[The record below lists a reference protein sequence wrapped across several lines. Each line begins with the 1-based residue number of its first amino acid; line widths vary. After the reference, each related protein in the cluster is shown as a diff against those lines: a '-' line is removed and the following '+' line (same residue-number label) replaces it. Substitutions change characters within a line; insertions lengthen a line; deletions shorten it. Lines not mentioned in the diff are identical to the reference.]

1 MAAWPR
7 SEPRLAGGLIKP
19 RIRSLPAALGSNG
32 GELVK
37 LAEALGFTLDPWQKL
52 AVNDILATTDD
63 GTLAAFEAVVVVA
76 RQCGKSAV
84 AELYCLFSALKGET
98 ILFTAQ
104 RQDTAQIVFKR
115 LLAVLPDEFGA
126 VGTFTNGREQ
136 IALPGGGVILF
147 RTRGPRVGRG
157 MTLDKLVVDE
167 CQICDPEHL
176 AATVPALR
184 TRPNAQVLY
193 LGCAPDA
200 RSNANCQILYEL
212 REQATRGDSESLCYL
227 EWSAGFFDAE
237 GVELQAHELTEEMLA
252 DERQW
257 KQATPTERIPPERMR
272 LELDAAVAKGN
283 PVSFAIECLTVAIWP
298 SGRSSAG
305 PISLDA
311 FLGLIEE
318 GSRIAGDVPEVVVG
332 YDMSPQRVVHV
343 CIVGRRDDLLLH
355 LDYMG
360 SFEGAAKASAAICAL
375 RERDD
380 VHVREVVFDGS
391 AENIDLARRLIR
403 DGIPKSAVRL
413 EHAAPA
419 GVQACGALVDAVAE
433 RKFRHL
439 GQDALVGALRGAVAK
454 PVGDSWAYSRSRS
467 TSDVSPLLAA
477 ALALWGAEGTLP
489 EEQDELEI
497 F

>member
-1 MAAWPR
+1 M
-7 SEPRLAGGLIKP
+7 IKP

-32 GELVK
+32 GDLVK
-37 LAEALGFTLDPWQKL
+37 LGGELGFTLDPWQKL
-52 AVNDILATTDD
+52 AVNDILATSDD
-63 GTLAAFEAVVVVA
+63 GKLAAFEAVVVVA

-84 AELYCLFSALKGET
+84 AELYSLYFALQGET

-115 LLAVLPDEFGA
+115 LLAVLPDELGA
-126 VGTFTNGREQ
+126 VATFTNGREQ
-136 IALPGGGVILF
+136 IAFPGGGVIIF

-157 MTLDKLVVDE
+157 MTIDKLVVDE

-212 REQATRGDSESLCYL
+212 REQAKRGDSESLCYL
-227 EWSAGFFDAE
+227 EWSAGFFDGE
-237 GVELQAHELTEEMLA
+237 GVELQAHELSDEHLS

-272 LELDAAVAKGN
+272 LELDAAIAKGN

-298 SGRSSAG
+298 SGRTSAG

-311 FLGLIEE
+311 FLDLIDE
-318 GSRIAGDVPEVVVG
+318 GSRIPDANGTIPEIVVG
-332 YDMSPQRVVHV
+332 FDMNQERIVHV
-343 CIVGRRDDLLLH
+343 DIAGRRDDHLLH
-355 LDYMG
+355 LDHMAG
-360 SFEGAAKASAAICAL
+360 FEGAAKASAAICAL

-380 VHVREVVFDGS
+380 VQVREVVFDGS
-391 AENIDLARRLIR
+391 PENIDLARRLIR
-403 DGIPKSAVRL
+403 DGFPKSAVRL
-413 EHAAPA
+413 EHASQA

-439 GQDALVGALRGAVAK
+439 GQDALVGALRGAVSK
-454 PVGDSWAYSRSRS
+454 PVGDSWVYSRSRS

-477 ALALWGAEGTLP
+477 AVALWGAEGALP
-489 EEQDELEI
+489 EEQSEFKI
-497 F
+497 Q